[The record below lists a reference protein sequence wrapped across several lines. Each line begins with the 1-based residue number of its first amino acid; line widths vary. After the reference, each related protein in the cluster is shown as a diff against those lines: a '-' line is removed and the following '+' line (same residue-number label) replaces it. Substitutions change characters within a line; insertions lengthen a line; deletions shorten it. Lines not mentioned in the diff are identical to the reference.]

1 MPQLQSWTS
10 FSSFIQDTVDIKLPQ
25 GYALVF
31 QQKGMLHAGL
41 GNNMKIVD
49 YVTFPSPLIALC
61 IGPFLREALGMG
73 GHVPLWPEPILCI
86 SVSLYLG

>member
-1 MPQLQSWTS
+1 MPQLQSWSS

-61 IGPFLREALGMG
+61 IGPFLREAWTLFNEQACVIFTYIWTKNQG
-73 GHVPLWPEPILCI
+73 
-86 SVSLYLG
+86 S

>member
-1 MPQLQSWTS
+1 MPQLQSWSS

-41 GNNMKIVD
+41 GKNMKIVE
-49 YVTFPSPLIALC
+49 YLTFPSPLIALC
-61 IGPFLREALGMG
+61 IGPFLREA
-73 GHVPLWPEPILCI
+73 
-86 SVSLYLG
+86 